1 MYRQYENPITVQ
13 AMLDKARRELEEA
26 KATDPDDIDRLID
39 LSNEVATLEERVNFA
54 WQDEEYDENY

>member
-13 AMLDKARRELEEA
+13 AMLDKARREYEEA
-26 KATDPDDIDRLID
+26 KATDPDNIDRLID
-39 LSNEVATLEERVNFA
+39 LSNEVAALEERVNFA